1 MAKLIMF
8 ILARSIVSVRSH
20 RCEICSTLRMLDLR
34 SALKISLTL
43 SLMIVSKSKSKST
56 ESGGSSLCS
65 FCLSTLDLHYCHS
78 QKRPGRRDGT
88 GRAGPRA
95 GMGWAGWVWPGRAGK
110 GLGFPGFE
118 ASVIIRRLP
127 PRIIIQSTRR
137 PTLSRRVGM
146 GYSVH
151 PCSMSSSFLTS

>member
-1 MAKLIMF
+1 MAKLIML

-34 SALKISLTL
+34 SALEISLTL
-43 SLMIVSKSKSKST
+43 SLMIVSKSKSKSKST

-88 GRAGPRA
+88 GRAGPGRGLGWDGLGGYGRA
-95 GMGWAGWVWPGRAGK
+95 GPGRAWVFP
-110 GLGFPGFE
+110 GLGQ
-118 ASVIIRRLP
+118 ALSSVGCHRGL
-127 PRIIIQSTRR
+127 
-137 PTLSRRVGM
+137 
-146 GYSVH
+146 
-151 PCSMSSSFLTS
+151 SSSLHVGLRYLVG